1 MAEDEGAINEMQ
13 AALAA
18 QLLQLRPRDLLTQ
31 TAVMLANQAAIRIG
45 MASPEHADREQ
56 AREAID
62 ALAGVIEL
70 LAPTAEPDELE
81 ALRRDLA
88 QLRMAFVQSGEPA
101 APPPAADE
109 PPPEDEG
116 PGEERPPIWTP
127 RRRGLTGRI
136 DARGLPRRPMD
147 APAGFLDAVAP
158 EPVADVSRHL
168 AESQARAHPA
178 YVTHQACYD
187 RHRAPRCA

>member
-1 MAEDEGAINEMQ
+1 MAEDEGAVGGEEMR

-45 MASPEHADREQ
+45 MAGPEHADREQ
-56 AREAID
+56 AREALD
-62 ALAGVIEL
+62 ALAGVVEL

-88 QLRMAFVQSGEPA
+88 QLRMAFVQSGQAA
-101 APPPAADE
+101 APPPAEEQA
-109 PPPEDEG
+109 PEDEG

-127 RRRGLTGRI
+127 GGE
-136 DARGLPRRPMD
+136 
-147 APAGFLDAVAP
+147 V
-158 EPVADVSRHL
+158 
-168 AESQARAHPA
+168 
-178 YVTHQACYD
+178 
-187 RHRAPRCA
+187 

>member
-1 MAEDEGAINEMQ
+1 MAEDEEAVGGDEMR

-62 ALAGVIEL
+62 ALAGVVEL

-88 QLRMAFVQSGEPA
+88 QLRMAYVQSGA
-101 APPPAADE
+101 ASSPPPAAE
-109 PPPEDEG
+109 QPEDEG

-127 RRRGLTGRI
+127 GGE
-136 DARGLPRRPMD
+136 
-147 APAGFLDAVAP
+147 V
-158 EPVADVSRHL
+158 
-168 AESQARAHPA
+168 
-178 YVTHQACYD
+178 
-187 RHRAPRCA
+187 

>member
-1 MAEDEGAINEMQ
+1 MR

-62 ALAGVIEL
+62 ALAGVVEL

-88 QLRMAFVQSGEPA
+88 QLRMAYVQSGA
-101 APPPAADE
+101 ASSPPPAAE
-109 PPPEDEG
+109 QSEDEG

-127 RRRGLTGRI
+127 GGE
-136 DARGLPRRPMD
+136 
-147 APAGFLDAVAP
+147 V
-158 EPVADVSRHL
+158 
-168 AESQARAHPA
+168 
-178 YVTHQACYD
+178 
-187 RHRAPRCA
+187 

>member
-1 MAEDEGAINEMQ
+1 VAEDPEAVGGDDDMR

-62 ALAGVIEL
+62 ALAGVVEL

-88 QLRMAFVQSGEPA
+88 QLRMAFVQSEA
-101 APPPAADE
+101 TAPPP
-109 PPPEDEG
+109 PPAEQPPDDEG

-127 RRRGLTGRI
+127 GGE
-136 DARGLPRRPMD
+136 
-147 APAGFLDAVAP
+147 V
-158 EPVADVSRHL
+158 
-168 AESQARAHPA
+168 
-178 YVTHQACYD
+178 
-187 RHRAPRCA
+187 

>member
-1 MAEDEGAINEMQ
+1 MAEDEEAVGGDEMR

-88 QLRMAFVQSGEPA
+88 QLRMAFVQSGSA
-101 APPPAADE
+101 ATPPPAADE

-116 PGEERPPIWTP
+116 PGEDRPPIWTP
-127 RRRGLTGRI
+127 GGE
-136 DARGLPRRPMD
+136 
-147 APAGFLDAVAP
+147 V
-158 EPVADVSRHL
+158 
-168 AESQARAHPA
+168 
-178 YVTHQACYD
+178 
-187 RHRAPRCA
+187 

>member
-1 MAEDEGAINEMQ
+1 VAEDEEAVGGDEMR

-88 QLRMAFVQSGEPA
+88 QLRMAFVQSGSA
-101 APPPAADE
+101 ATPPPAADE

-116 PGEERPPIWTP
+116 PGEDRPPIWTP
-127 RRRGLTGRI
+127 GGE
-136 DARGLPRRPMD
+136 
-147 APAGFLDAVAP
+147 V
-158 EPVADVSRHL
+158 
-168 AESQARAHPA
+168 
-178 YVTHQACYD
+178 
-187 RHRAPRCA
+187 

>member
-1 MAEDEGAINEMQ
+1 MAEDEGAVNEMQ

-101 APPPAADE
+101 PPPPAADE

-127 RRRGLTGRI
+127 GGE
-136 DARGLPRRPMD
+136 
-147 APAGFLDAVAP
+147 V
-158 EPVADVSRHL
+158 
-168 AESQARAHPA
+168 
-178 YVTHQACYD
+178 
-187 RHRAPRCA
+187 

>member
-1 MAEDEGAINEMQ
+1 MAEDAGVAGGDDMR

-31 TAVMLANQAAIRIG
+31 TAVMLANQAAIRMG

-62 ALAGVIEL
+62 ALAGIIDL

-88 QLRMAFVQSGEPA
+88 QLRMAYVQAGTA
-101 APPPAADE
+101 APEAEAPVQTEQQPDDE
-109 PPPEDEG
+109 D
-116 PGEERPPIWTP
+116 PGDQRPPIWTP
-127 RRRGLTGRI
+127 GGE
-136 DARGLPRRPMD
+136 
-147 APAGFLDAVAP
+147 V
-158 EPVADVSRHL
+158 
-168 AESQARAHPA
+168 
-178 YVTHQACYD
+178 
-187 RHRAPRCA
+187 

>member
-1 MAEDEGAINEMQ
+1 MAEDEEAVGGDEMR

-62 ALAGVIEL
+62 ALAGVVEL

-88 QLRMAFVQSGEPA
+88 QLRMAYVQSGA
-101 APPPAADE
+101 ASSPPPAAE
-109 PPPEDEG
+109 QPEDDEG

-127 RRRGLTGRI
+127 GGE
-136 DARGLPRRPMD
+136 
-147 APAGFLDAVAP
+147 V
-158 EPVADVSRHL
+158 
-168 AESQARAHPA
+168 
-178 YVTHQACYD
+178 
-187 RHRAPRCA
+187 

>member
-101 APPPAADE
+101 PPPPATDE

-127 RRRGLTGRI
+127 GGE
-136 DARGLPRRPMD
+136 
-147 APAGFLDAVAP
+147 V
-158 EPVADVSRHL
+158 
-168 AESQARAHPA
+168 
-178 YVTHQACYD
+178 
-187 RHRAPRCA
+187 